1 MIRRRFRAPFELR
14 ALSLALL
21 DLYLMKL
28 LTVCRLLDS
37 ASQMNRGKMDFLSIL
52 GALRFHCYEILD
64 FPQNGLAHFV
74 GSPRFHNSEI
84 LVPPK
89 SKEKSIFPRFIWEAE
104 ESNRQT
110 VKSFI
115 KYRSRR
121 ARKMSLSSNG
131 ARKRLLNK
139 MLQKIS

>member
-1 MIRRRFRAPFELR
+1 MFLKKNKI
-14 ALSLALL
+14 LSKKLFFFDMKIFFFQKYFL
-21 DLYLMKL
+21 DLKKF
-28 LTVCRLLDS
+28 
-37 ASQMNRGKMDFLSIL
+37 QI
-52 GALRFHCYEILD
+52 HCYEILD

-89 SKEKSIFPRFIWEAE
+89 SREQSIFPRFIWEAE
-104 ESNRQT
+104 ASNRQT

-121 ARKMSLSSNG
+121 AREIAFRLIG
-131 ARKRLLNK
+131 ARKHLLNK
-139 MLQKIS
+139 MFKK